1 MIPRF
6 VRWFVAAAVLA
17 ALPAAALAEPYRLA
31 SWRDDLFRYP
41 KVLESR
47 DDGDYVV
54 VGYIKERD
62 LYGRDEIPERRA
74 KSQYVSPVFQRAR
87 TFEAGGTAL
96 KYIGVGKID
105 GGARAVVIYIHG
117 QGGTRF
123 QGADDWTFGGNF
135 NRVMNLMAR
144 NDGAYISPDFSD
156 LGDRARDE
164 IKALVLDQARRSPG
178 AAIVVACGSQGGA
191 VCWKLLRD
199 SGVTPFL
206 AGVLLLGSSHDDA
219 FLRSPAVKG
228 TALRIPIYVGHG
240 TEDSV
245 FDWREEEAFYRR
257 VKKAAVDYPIK
268 LALFDAGSHGT
279 PIRMTDWRLVLNW
292 MFEAN
297 GM

>member
-1 MIPRF
+1 
-6 VRWFVAAAVLA
+6 VRVILGAAVAAALIAPVA
-17 ALPAAALAEPYRLA
+17 AEPYRLA
-31 SWRDDLFRYP
+31 PWKDELFAYP
-41 KVLESR
+41 KVLSSEN
-47 DDGDYVV
+47 GGAYVRV
-54 VGYIKERD
+54 EYIKERD

-74 KSQYVSPVFQRAR
+74 KPQYVSPTFQRTR
-87 TFEAGGTAL
+87 TYDTPHGVQKL
-96 KYIGVGKID
+96 VGVGAID

-135 NRVMNLMAR
+135 NRIMNLMAR
-144 NDGAYISPDFSD
+144 NGGAYFSPDFTD
-156 LGDRARDE
+156 LGEAGRDD

-178 AAIVVACGSQGGA
+178 AAIVVACGSQGGT
-191 VCWKLLRD
+191 VCWRLLRD
-199 SGVTPFL
+199 PGVTPFL
-206 AGVLLLGSSHDDA
+206 GGVLLLGSSHDDA
-219 FLRSPAVKG
+219 FIQSPAVKG

-240 TEDSV
+240 TEDTV

-257 VKKAAVDYPIK
+257 VKKAAPDYPIRV
-268 LALFDAGSHGT
+268 ALFDTGSHGT